1 MRYADDTTLLSSSK
15 EELLQMISAVKEASQ
30 PRGLLLNVKNIQIM
44 VIDNNRLDHTDFM
57 IDGERISE
65 VEEFVYLGSKITKEC
80 SCRTEV
86 RRRLAIARTAT
97 LNMTSIW
104 KSRGVSTKLKTRLL

>member
-1 MRYADDTTLLSSSK
+1 MCCF
-15 EELLQMISAVKEASQ
+15 
-30 PRGLLLNVKNIQIM
+30 RGLREGIRFSTNPSNIDIIARTILNVKNTQIM

-80 SCRTEV
+80 NFRTEV
-86 RRRLAIARTAT
+86 RRRLAMA
-97 LNMTSIW
+97 
-104 KSRGVSTKLKTRLL
+104 